1 MRMRDGSSDVCS
13 SDLFGQRR
21 LPGALRGAK
30 GGVAAVGGDA
40 KATHRSARTCRYQT
54 PDDDVFLQAVER
66 VDLALDRR
74 FCQHARGLLER
85 RGRNERPGLERGL
98 GDPEQHRLAVGKL
111 AALGSGLGVDLVHL
125 LRSEENT
132 SELKSLMRI

>member
-1 MRMRDGSSDVCS
+1 MFARTRDRSQRVLPIGQFPRLVTGHKLFRGYDIV
-13 SDLFGQRR
+13 DAFGQRR

-66 VDLALDRR
+66 VDRKST
-74 FCQHARGLLER
+74 
-85 RGRNERPGLERGL
+85 
-98 GDPEQHRLAVGKL
+98 RLN
-111 AALGSGLGVDLVHL
+111 SSH
-125 LRSEENT
+125 
-132 SELKSLMRI
+132 

>member
-1 MRMRDGSSDVCS
+1 MVCCLFNFFFSSRRRHTSCALVTGVQTCALPIFFRGYDIV
-13 SDLFGQRR
+13 DAFGQRR

-74 FCQHARGLLER
+74 FRQH
-85 RGRNERPGLERGL
+85 
-98 GDPEQHRLAVGKL
+98 
-111 AALGSGLGVDLVHL
+111 
-125 LRSEENT
+125 RSEEHT
-132 SELKSLMRI
+132 SELQSLMRISYAVFCLNKKKLQ